1 MFFNYSRFVKHVL
14 GSAAEPVMDDTHL
27 TVAAVPIF
35 NLADFQAALT
45 QSVQVLWHK
54 LDTWSGQGA
63 HMRNKSPILKS
74 DTKSPSFLG

>member
-1 MFFNYSRFVKHVL
+1 MKHVL

-63 HMRNKSPILKS
+63 H
-74 DTKSPSFLG
+74 T